1 MKFSIKYFFFKCDQ
15 MHRKLQI
22 LSHLLKKSL
31 MENFISCVVIQSI
44 CWFLNN
50 NFFNNFIEMQL
61 ALQMFQ
67 VKTATQSSK
76 IEKSK
81 TQTRT
86 IDDFLF
92 YMQDSFIPKLCMDI
106 PAYTRRR
113 FNVYTKSAMSIDVLY
128 TLKWLRASTGI
139 FNFFNIIIPSKL

>member
-1 MKFSIKYFFFKCDQ
+1 
-15 MHRKLQI
+15 
-22 LSHLLKKSL
+22 
-31 MENFISCVVIQSI
+31 
-44 CWFLNN
+44 
-50 NFFNNFIEMQL
+50 MQL

-106 PAYTRRR
+106 PTYTRRR

-128 TLKWLRASTGI
+128 TLKRLRASTGI
-139 FNFFNIIIPSKL
+139 FNFFYIIIPN